1 MALYVGAA
9 VSTVIVKIAEA
20 SLVLP
25 ATSVMVVVMAVV
37 LSLEPKSDLATLIT
51 SLKKVM
57 ALYLKH

>member
-1 MALYVGAA
+1 VPTVFTVIVGAA

-37 LSLEPKSDLATLIT
+37 PT
-51 SLKKVM
+51 
-57 ALYLKH
+57 